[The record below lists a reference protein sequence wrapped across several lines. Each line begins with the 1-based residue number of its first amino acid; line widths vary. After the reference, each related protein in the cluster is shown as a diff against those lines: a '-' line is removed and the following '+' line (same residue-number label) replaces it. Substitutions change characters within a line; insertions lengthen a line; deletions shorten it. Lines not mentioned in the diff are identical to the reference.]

1 MSGERG
7 WESAMGGGRVE
18 YSGGGGGV
26 CKKGGLLESA
36 LD

>member
-7 WESAMGGGRVE
+7 GRARWVE
-18 YSGGGGGV
+18 HGGGGGGV
-26 CKKGGLLESA
+26 CRKGGLLESA